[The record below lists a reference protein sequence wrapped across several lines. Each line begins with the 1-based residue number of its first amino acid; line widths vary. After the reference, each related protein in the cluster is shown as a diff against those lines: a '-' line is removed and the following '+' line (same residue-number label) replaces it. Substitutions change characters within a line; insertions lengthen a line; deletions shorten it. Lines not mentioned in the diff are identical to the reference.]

1 MEVYQKYMFT
11 PENINKL
18 LVEKKCDNKL
28 NFKPKPV
35 NKEQINNNNLIN
47 RFDKLFWTIYKIV
60 KGDYFYE
67 NSNNFKTEKDF
78 KIKSIEELR
87 TIKSDIKTYK
97 LRINEIEDQ
106 LLNNKKI
113 NLEAFFALALLY
125 KLNIFYVWDNKYYTF
140 NCNENSDIYIIRNTK
155 EGIYIEDDNKKIEFY
170 KENYYNVDNLNKQIK
185 SITNYTKD
193 QLLVIAKKL
202 GIEDIN
208 SNPKKQQIYEKILT
222 KF

>member
-1 MEVYQKYMFT
+1 MEQYKKYMLT

-18 LVEKKCDNKL
+18 LVEKKCDNKF
-28 NFKPKPV
+28 NVKFKTI
-35 NKEQINNNNLIN
+35 NKDQLESYNLIN
-47 RFDKLFWTIYKIV
+47 RFDRLFWTIYKIV
-60 KGDYFYE
+60 KGDYAYE
-67 NSNNFKTEKDF
+67 TSNNFKTEKDF

-87 TIKSDIKTYK
+87 NIKSDIKTYK

-125 KLNIFYVWDNKYYTF
+125 KLNIFYIWDNKYYTF
-140 NCNENSDIYIIRNTK
+140 NCNENSDIYIIKDTK

-170 KENYYNVDNLNKQIK
+170 K
-185 SITNYTKD
+185 
-193 QLLVIAKKL
+193 
-202 GIEDIN
+202 DIN
-208 SNPKKQQIYEKILT
+208 NNPKKQQIYEKILT

>member
-1 MEVYQKYMFT
+1 MFT

-28 NFKPKPV
+28 NLKPKPV

-87 TIKSDIKTYK
+87 TIKSDIKH
-97 LRINEIEDQ
+97 IN
-106 LLNNKKI
+106 
-113 NLEAFFALALLY
+113 
-125 KLNIFYVWDNKYYTF
+125 YV
-140 NCNENSDIYIIRNTK
+140 
-155 EGIYIEDDNKKIEFY
+155 
-170 KENYYNVDNLNKQIK
+170 
-185 SITNYTKD
+185 
-193 QLLVIAKKL
+193 
-202 GIEDIN
+202 
-208 SNPKKQQIYEKILT
+208 
-222 KF
+222 

>member
-1 MEVYQKYMFT
+1 MFT

-28 NFKPKPV
+28 NLKPKPV

>member
-1 MEVYQKYMFT
+1 MQVYQKYMFT

-28 NFKPKPV
+28 NFKPKPI

-87 TIKSDIKTYK
+87 TIKSHIKTYK

-155 EGIYIEDDNKKIEFY
+155 EGIYIEDDKKKIEFY

-185 SITNYTKD
+185 SITNYTKE

>member
-1 MEVYQKYMFT
+1 MEQYKKYMLT

-18 LVEKKCDNKL
+18 LVEKKCDNKF
-28 NFKPKPV
+28 NVKFKTI
-35 NKEQINNNNLIN
+35 NKDQLESYNLIN
-47 RFDKLFWTIYKIV
+47 RFDRLFWTIYKIV
-60 KGDYFYE
+60 KGDYAYE
-67 NSNNFKTEKDF
+67 TSNNFKTEKDF

-87 TIKSDIKTYK
+87 NIKSDIKTYK

-125 KLNIFYVWDNKYYTF
+125 KLNIFYIWDNKYYTF
-140 NCNENSDIYIIRNTK
+140 NCNENSDIYIIKDTK

-208 SNPKKQQIYEKILT
+208 NNPKKQQIYEKILT